1 MKYDLAYY
9 RPDSIDRN
17 ILKEPDNEHRCELCW
32 KPLKE
37 GNETNVGLTDMDN
50 LTLPENDND
59 AIAGYAP
66 LGSDC
71 LKKLK
76 RFAKQDGFVVKTKE
90 SAS

>member
-17 ILKEPDNEHRCELCW
+17 ILKDPNNEHRCELCW

-37 GNETNVGLTDMDN
+37 GKETNVGLTDMDN

-59 AIAGYAP
+59 EIKGYAP

-71 LKKLK
+71 FKKLK
-76 RFAKQDGFVVKTKE
+76 RFAKEDGFVIKTTE
-90 SAS
+90 G

>member
-1 MKYDLAYY
+1 MRHNLADF
-9 RPDSIDRN
+9 RPDSADRN
-17 ILKEPDNEHRCELCW
+17 IEKDPNNEHRCELCW

-37 GNETNVGLTDMDN
+37 GNEASVGFTDMDN
-50 LTLPENDND
+50 LTLPKSDD
-59 AIAGYAP
+59 DLIAGYAP

-76 RFAKQDGFVVKTKE
+76 RFAKKDGFVVKTKE